1 MGLGRRI
8 FAAGEVLTAGNVMN
22 YLMDQSVMNFAG
34 TAARGSAIGTA
45 VTEGMVSYLNDT
57 DNFEVYRAIG
67 TAAPAWNPMAFRSE
81 VIPIVANS
89 TARNTA
95 YPSPVQG
102 NAVFRND
109 LGLTETYYTAAGT
122 ANPGGRASAGW
133 YNNQR
138 NIGLVPMVPATVN
151 ISGGTATAN
160 TVGLISFTG
169 VTTAGIS
176 LNNVFS
182 TAYDAYKIFIRIPTT
197 TAAASLQIRW
207 RSAGA
212 DNTTNNYLQT
222 WFMNRTSGATQTNNG
237 FATSTGLLQWSAGL
251 TNDYNMWTGDAMNPA
266 STGKKNIFGKGFAS
280 DASGAYVVDS
290 SSMFNSSVSAFDGF
304 TIYPTAGT
312 ITGTIQVFGYNI

>member
-1 MGLGRRI
+1 MAGSGRRV
-8 FAAGEVLTAGNVMN
+8 FAPGEVLTASNTMN
-22 YLMDQSVMNFAG
+22 YLMDQTVMNFAG

-45 VTEGMVSYLNDT
+45 VAQGMVSYLNDT
-57 DNFEVYRAIG
+57 NFLQVYDNNGWHSVAGVQSVAG
-67 TAAPAWNPMAFRSE
+67 TAARDSLIPAPN
-81 VIPIVANS
+81 
-89 TARNTA
+89 
-95 YPSPVQG
+95 QG
-102 NAVFRND
+102 DMVFRND
-109 LGLTETYYTAAGT
+109 LGYEQTYYAAAGT

-138 NIGLVPMVPATVN
+138 NIGLVPMVPTTVN

-160 TVGLISFTG
+160 SVGLISFTG

-182 TAYDAYKIFIRIPTT
+182 TAYDAYKIFIKIPTT

-207 RSAGA
+207 RNAGA
-212 DNTTNNYLQT
+212 DNTTSNYLQT
-222 WFMNRTSGATQTNNG
+222 WFMNRQSGATQTNNG
-237 FATSTGLLQWSAGL
+237 FATSTGLLQWSAAL
-251 TNDYNMWTGDAMNPA
+251 TNDYVMWTGDAINPA

-280 DASGAYVVDS
+280 DATGAYVVDS